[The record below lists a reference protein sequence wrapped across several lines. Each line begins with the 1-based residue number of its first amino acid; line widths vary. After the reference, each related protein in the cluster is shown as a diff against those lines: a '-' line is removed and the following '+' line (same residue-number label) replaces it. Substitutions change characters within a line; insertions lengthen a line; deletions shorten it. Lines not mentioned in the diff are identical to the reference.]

1 MFRATALMFGD
12 QAAMILAKLAD
23 TIDQAQQAAYEL
35 GLQKGQENLEAA
47 CDASFDNGYSAGYDQ
62 GQGEAELQAN
72 VDISESGSEAY
83 DNGYLQGVQDAR
95 AMPGLADENAQDI
108 IIARAEEFYD
118 EYDWDPS
125 EYTGFDHLYAN
136 YAD

>member
-1 MFRATALMFGD
+1 MFTQEVNVDAMFRATALMFGD

-47 CDASFDNGYSAGYDQ
+47 CDASFDNGWDAAGLA
-62 GQGEAELQAN
+62 EAETMGTQAWE
-72 VDISESGSEAY
+72 D
-83 DNGYLQGVQDAR
+83 GYLDGVQDAR
-95 AMPGLADENAQDI
+95 ANPTLTDVMVQDI
-108 IIARAEEFYD
+108 INDRADEFYEAID
-118 EYDWDPS
+118 EY
-125 EYTGFDHLYAN
+125 

>member
-47 CDASFDNGYSAGYDQ
+47 CDASFDSGWQ
-62 GQGEAELQAN
+62 FGEAEGTGAGLADVDAQA
-72 VDISESGSEAY
+72 SEAY
-83 DNGYLQGVQDAR
+83 DEGYLDGVDHAR
-95 AMPGLADENAQDI
+95 RRPDLADEMVQDI
-108 IIARAEEFYD
+108 INDRADEFFEALD
-118 EYDWDPS
+118 EYYWDPS
-125 EYTGFDHLYAN
+125 EYTVDDEA
-136 YAD
+136 

>member
-1 MFRATALMFGD
+1 MFTQEVNVDAMFRATALMFGD

-47 CDASFDNGYSAGYDQ
+47 CDASFDSGYTAGYDQ
-62 GQGEAELQAN
+62 GNGEATLQAE
-72 VDISESGSEAY
+72 VDVTEIGTEAY
-83 DNGYLQGVQDAR
+83 DDGYLDGVQDAR
-95 AMPGLADENAQDI
+95 ANPSLADAQVQDI
-108 IIARAEEFYD
+108 ISVRAEAFY
-118 EYDWDPS
+118 E
-125 EYTGFDHLYAN
+125 N